1 MKKEILAAL
10 YAFRNIK
17 KMILQLPTQLWVIFL
32 PDTIKGLALLETN
45 LIVLRKREETR
56 NKVMAIQKL
65 CGFPLRPN
73 ASLRETKI
81 KARLQDLKRDKK
93 YRNDS
98 DDLSDEE

>member
-10 YAFRNIK
+10 NAFENIK
-17 KMILQLPTQLWVIFL
+17 RMVLQLPTQLWVIFL
-32 PDTIKGLALLETN
+32 PDSIKGLALLETN
-45 LIVLRKREETR
+45 LIVLRKREKSR

-81 KARLQDLKRDKK
+81 KARVQDLKRDIK
-93 YRNDS
+93 YRNNS
-98 DDLSDEE
+98 DNLSDED

>member
-17 KMILQLPTQLWVIFL
+17 HMIIQLPTQLWEIFL

-45 LIVLRKREETR
+45 LIILKRREKTR

-73 ASLRETKI
+73 ASLRETRI
-81 KARLQDLKRDKK
+81 KARLEDLKRDRR
-93 YRNDS
+93 YRNYS

>member
-1 MKKEILAAL
+1 MKKEIIVTL

-17 KMILQLPTQLWVIFL
+17 KMISQLPTQLWVIFL

-81 KARLQDLKRDKK
+81 KARLEDLKRDKK

>member
-17 KMILQLPTQLWVIFL
+17 NMILQLPTQLWVIFL

-73 ASLRETKI
+73 ASLGETKI
-81 KARLQDLKRDKK
+81 KARLEDLESDKK

>member
-10 YAFRNIK
+10 NAFENIK
-17 KMILQLPTQLWVIFL
+17 QMVLQLPTQLWVIFL
-32 PDTIKGLALLETN
+32 PDSIKGLALLETN
-45 LIVLRKREETR
+45 LIVMRKREKTR
-56 NKVMAIQKL
+56 NKVMAIQKI

-81 KARLQDLKRDKK
+81 KARVQDLKRDRK
-93 YRNDS
+93 YRNNS